1 MSRPSLFIVSLPR
14 SLSTEVHQ
22 HSCAALSLRSPRWTS
37 AGEILNGDRLAV
49 SGAIGPRFTLPNN
62 RYLYEQLFDF
72 LDDVV
77 NPTGYCYKD
86 VVQPFVVSGW
96 LPAQN
101 LRVLRIDR
109 PLADVAWSMQRAR
122 WDYPMLAAHDR
133 QGKIDQMLDGLLAAS
148 RALAALFAETITFD
162 QMIADDEV
170 LRAALQRLYPD
181 FEVPP
186 IRLVDESFAGHRD
199 SILERRNSAEWK
211 NLERRLS
218 ELAS

>member
-1 MSRPSLFIVSLPR
+1 MGWPSLFIVSLPR
-14 SLSTEVHQ
+14 SLSTVVHQ

-49 SGAIGPRFTLPNN
+49 SGAIGPRFTLPKT
-62 RYLYEQLFDF
+62 YLYEQLFEF

-77 NPTGYCYKD
+77 NPIGYCYKD

-96 LPAQN
+96 LASQS

-122 WDYPMLAAHDR
+122 WDYPALAAADR
-133 QGKIDQMLDGLLAAS
+133 SNKADQMLDGLLAAY
-148 RALAALFAETITFD
+148 RALKALPAETIAFD
-162 QMIADDEV
+162 EMIADDEV
-170 LRAALQRLYPD
+170 LRSALGRLYPE

-186 IRLVDESFAGHRD
+186 IGLVDESFVGQRD

-211 NLERRLS
+211 ALEQRLND
-218 ELAS
+218 LAN